1 MPAFANAI
9 TSNKPVLLGGGSSS
23 PINRTANTSA
33 SQMPEENWG
42 NVLGNVISTA
52 AKGLTDTYSG
62 YVNAQIAAANSA
74 NSASAEAQR
83 KQFEYNKQLMD
94 LQNSK
99 QDEYLQRMFDFNTNS
114 AAEANAFTERM
125 WNKAAD
131 YNTNMFNAEKAFNQE
146 MLEKQLSENERLWEK
161 SAEYNTEMWKK
172 SADYNSEQA
181 AMQRAWQKEM
191 SNTAY
196 QRAIKDMKAAGI
208 NPILA
213 AMNGGANVGSGSTA
227 SIGSSSMSPTSI
239 GSVTASGKTMGATSG
254 AQAQGAGASAAGG
267 SVGNYTGQ
275 GYHLSD
281 SMAIMGSVLGV
292 LGSALSGMQA
302 NNFFGKAADS
312 ITNALTDVSKGVSE
326 QVQQIKKEVNRE
338 THNWAMD
345 SYGKWLRYTG
355 WDVYGFGNGKESGG
369 GWGHSF

>member
-1 MPAFANAI
+1 MPAFANAK
-9 TSNKPVLLGGGSSS
+9 SNTPIVLDAGSSK
-23 PINRTANTSA
+23 PITKTSA
-33 SQMPEENWG
+33 SQMPNENWG
-42 NVLGNVISTA
+42 ETLGNVLSTA

-62 YVNAQIAAANSA
+62 YVNAQIAAANMA

-83 KQFEYNKQLMD
+83 AQFEYNKQLMD
-94 LQNSK
+94 LQNTK

-114 AAEANAFTERM
+114 AAEANAFTEKM
-125 WNKAAD
+125 WNKAAN

-146 MLEKQLSENERLWEK
+146 MLEKQLSENEQLWDK
-161 SAEYNTEMWKK
+161 SAAYNTEMWKK

-181 AMQRAWQKEM
+181 AMQRAWQEEM

-227 SIGSSSMSPTSI
+227 SIGTTNMSPTNI
-239 GSVTASGKTMGATSG
+239 GTVTASGKTMGATSG
-254 AQAQGAGASAAGG
+254 AQAQGAGSSAAGG

-281 SMAIMGSVLGV
+281 TMAIFGSVLGV
-292 LGSALSGMQA
+292 IGSALSG
-302 NNFFGKAADS
+302 
-312 ITNALTDVSKGVSE
+312 
-326 QVQQIKKEVNRE
+326 VQSLK
-338 THNWAMD
+338 
-345 SYGKWLRYTG
+345 L
-355 WDVYGFGNGKESGG
+355 GKEGTEVKEGLLSAAREVGNAAQKEAEENKQELQKYNEEHG
-369 GWGHSF
+369 SNWWDWLTARNKQYWSNLFKKK